1 MKLIE
6 LCQYTLKQSLND
18 TGEYY
23 EPKQA
28 AQDIIDNLNKKENK
42 NANT

>member
-6 LCQYTLKQSLND
+6 LCQYTLRQSLND

-23 EPKQA
+23 NPFVS
-28 AQDIIDNLNKKENK
+28 AQELINDLNKNGGK
-42 NANT
+42 